1 MYLIHSYSHSFR
13 TRDVKAGKVYDVVF
27 RVTDE
32 RGNVRQKRLSGFAT
46 KQNAEKAFV
55 EYVAK
60 FCTLVEDHPS
70 RSECP
75 SFAAAADKYLE
86 YSRFMNAASTAI
98 KRMSY
103 FSLHYLPRFGALP
116 LNRISSADVFRWFDA
131 LVSEPR
137 RGTDKCYAPRSLR
150 SIWEQLHAFFEW
162 CSERYSVPNPMR
174 GLKRPR
180 MKATAKTSSD
190 CSTPDRTRVARCL
203 RGVMQIDLPKEKR
216 RKPPRGVKMNERAIV
231 PDGTRSE

>member
-13 TRDVKAGKVYDVVF
+13 TRAVKAGKVYDVVF
-27 RVTDE
+27 RITDE
-32 RGNVRQKRLSGFAT
+32 RGKVRQKRLSGFAT

-60 FCTLVEDHPS
+60 FCTLVEDMPS
-70 RSECP
+70 HSECP
-75 SFAAAADKYLE
+75 SFAFAADKYLE
-86 YSRFMNAASTAI
+86 YSRYMNAASTAI

-116 LNRISSADVFRWFDA
+116 LSRISSSDVFRWFDT
-131 LVSEPR
+131 LVSAPR

-162 CSERYSVPNPMR
+162 CAERYSV
-174 GLKRPR
+174 
-180 MKATAKTSSD
+180 
-190 CSTPDRTRVARCL
+190 
-203 RGVMQIDLPKEKR
+203 E
-216 RKPPRGVKMNERAIV
+216 
-231 PDGTRSE
+231 

>member
-75 SFAAAADKYLE
+75 SFAAVADKYLE

-137 RGTDKCYAPRSLR
+137 RHRRPHRRHHQTGDQHLR
-150 SIWEQLHAFFEW
+150 PPL
-162 CSERYSVPNPMR
+162 R
-174 GLKRPR
+174 KRPQ
-180 MKATAKTSSD
+180 KHHQTAQLLTAPVW
-190 CSTPDRTRVARCL
+190 CVVC
-203 RGVMQIDLPKEKR
+203 GVSYKLTCQKKSGASRPAE
-216 RKPPRGVKMNERAIV
+216 
-231 PDGTRSE
+231 